1 MAEPAKT
8 ADDESFP
15 VASRFLAP
23 AIRPVVLTFYRFAR
37 RADDIADDPGL
48 DPERK
53 LAVLHAA
60 DGALAGARV
69 EDGPGTH
76 PAVAAAAA
84 LREALD
90 ARDVPVDH
98 ARHLLQAFVRDA
110 TQRRYTTWSDLMLY
124 CSYSAAPVGRFLLDL
139 HGESRQLWK
148 AADALCGAHQV
159 LNHIQDAGADYRRLD
174 RVYLPERWLAA
185 EGIETD
191 ALGADRSVPALR
203 RVLDRCLEHTDSL
216 LDTAEPLIPAIRDRG
231 LAAQASVTLALGRA
245 LRRKLA
251 RRDPLRHRVR
261 LSKLAV
267 ARGALTGFLAARR
280 SRAA

>member
-1 MAEPAKT
+1 MAETAKT

-23 AIRPVVLTFYRFAR
+23 AIRPTVLAFYRFAR
-37 RADDIADDPGL
+37 RADDVADS
-48 DPERK
+48 PELGPAEK
-53 LAVLHAA
+53 LRVLHAA
-60 DGALAGARV
+60 DGALAGARA
-69 EDGPGTH
+69 DDPGEH

-84 LREALD
+84 LREALA
-90 ARDVPVDH
+90 ARDVPIDH

-110 TQRRYTTWSDLMLY
+110 TQRRYATWSDLMLY

-139 HGESRQLWK
+139 HGESRRLWK
-148 AADALCGAHQV
+148 PADALCGAHQV

-185 EGIETD
+185 EEVD
-191 ALGADRSVPALR
+191 MAALAGSATGPGLR
-203 RVLDRCLEHTDSL
+203 RVIDRCLEQIDVL
-216 LDTAEPLIPAIRDRG
+216 LDAAEPLIPALGDRG
-231 LAAQASVTLALGRA
+231 LAAQAAVTLALGRA

-261 LSKLAV
+261 LSRLAV
-267 ARGALTGFLAARR
+267 ARGAVSGFLEARR